1 MMNKSEAGFTLIEL
15 LLVITIL
22 AIISGAIYSSNLSA
36 LRSWDFNRNRI
47 DLKQNARIVILN
59 LVRDLRNANSIS
71 LDGDNFDGDDF
82 DDQGPLELA
91 EGEKL
96 EIVLSNGQEVE
107 YSLANRELSKGNRV
121 LTAAIVD
128 KLILSK
134 DDNNDRVIKIRLE
147 LSHNNQ
153 EKTITEQVYLRAITW

>member
-1 MMNKSEAGFTLIEL
+1 MVNKSEAGFTLIEL

-71 LDGDNFDGDDF
+71 LDGDGFANQDS
-82 DDQGPLELA
+82 LELA
-91 EGEKL
+91 DGKNL
-96 EIVLSNGQEVE
+96 VISLSNDQEVE
-107 YSLANRELSKGNRV
+107 YLLANRELSKGNRV
-121 LTAAIVD
+121 LTATTVD
-128 KLILSK
+128 KLTLSK
-134 DDNNDRVIKIRLE
+134 ADDNDRLIEIHLE

-153 EKTITEQVYLRAITW
+153 AKTITEQVYLRAINW